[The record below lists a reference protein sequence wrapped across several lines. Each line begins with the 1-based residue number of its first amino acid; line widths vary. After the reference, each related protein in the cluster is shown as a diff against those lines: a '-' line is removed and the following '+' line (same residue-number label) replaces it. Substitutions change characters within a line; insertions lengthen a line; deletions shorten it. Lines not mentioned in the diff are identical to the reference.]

1 MLCWTSVKYSSSF
14 QIDKEVEKLLEL
26 KALKIDSSEAP
37 AGKWVLKCPKVADQ
51 VLVCVCLCVCVCVC
65 VCVCLCVCV

>member
-26 KALKIDSSEAP
+26 KALKMDSSEAP

-51 VLVCVCLCVCVCVC
+51 VCVCVIPVARGGSRGS
-65 VCVCLCVCV
+65 VEPPL